1 MDDRAKR
8 KAVMPQ
14 LIFFAAVGAAALV
27 GYRALIREA
36 EKLTARTRR
45 AETEARTG
53 AIGTLVKDPA
63 TGEYRVAK
71 D

>member
-1 MDDRAKR
+1 MHGQAKG
-8 KAVMPQ
+8 KGVMPQ

-45 AETEARTG
+45 SESEARTG
-53 AIGTLVKDPA
+53 AIGTLVKDPVS
-63 TGEYRVAK
+63 GEYRVAK